1 MGEVL
6 IIYPPFFAKN
16 FERMSP
22 KKKSDKNLEKIL
34 NIRVSAELAEALE
47 ETKWT
52 LRKSMSEL
60 VRDAVV
66 EYLDRNL
73 KGDIKKKVNEI
84 LHK

>member
-1 MGEVL
+1 
-6 IIYPPFFAKN
+6 
-16 FERMSP
+16 MSP
-22 KKKSDKNLEKIL
+22 RQKKDKNLEKIL
-34 NIRVSAELAEALE
+34 NIRVSNELAEALE

-60 VRDAVV
+60 VRDAVE
-66 EYLDRNL
+66 EYLERNL

>member
-1 MGEVL
+1 
-6 IIYPPFFAKN
+6 
-16 FERMSP
+16 MSP

-60 VRDAVV
+60 VRDAV
-66 EYLDRNL
+66 EQYLDRNL
-73 KGDIKKKVNEI
+73 KGDIKEKVDEI
-84 LHK
+84 LHKK

>member
-1 MGEVL
+1 
-6 IIYPPFFAKN
+6 
-16 FERMSP
+16 MSP
-22 KKKSDKNLEKIL
+22 KKKSEKNLERIL

-60 VRDAVV
+60 VRDAVE

-73 KGDIKKKVNEI
+73 KGDIRKKVNEI

>member
-1 MGEVL
+1 M
-6 IIYPPFFAKN
+6 PA
-16 FERMSP
+16 
-22 KKKSDKNLEKIL
+22 KKKGDKNLEKIL

-60 VRDAVV
+60 VRDAVE

-73 KGDIKKKVNEI
+73 KGDIKVKVNEI
-84 LHK
+84 LHKK